1 MKTAALLLAACL
13 ATACTQVV
21 TSTTSEVR
29 PTRYALVDLTQP
41 LALHDSAVA
50 YAMRALSIE
59 KIKVQP
65 GEASKGVII
74 AGPVHFDA
82 EGEQPALDATIT
94 VTATTQGSDSKFR
107 IFATSVMPADAI
119 GGVDP
124 RLMAL
129 VQRLSRHIDAMIP

>member
-1 MKTAALLLAACL
+1 MRISALVLIVSL

-41 LALHDSAVA
+41 VASQDSAVA
-50 YAMRALSIE
+50 YAKRALVLE
-59 KIKVQP
+59 KIRIQP
-65 GEASKGVII
+65 GDASKGVIVG
-74 AGPVHFDA
+74 GPVRFNA

-94 VTATTQGSDSKFR
+94 VTATTQGSESKFR

-124 RLMAL
+124 RLTAL
-129 VQRLSRHIDAMIP
+129 VRRLSGHIDSMIP